1 MFGNPMEL
9 ALIAGAAIILFG
21 GNKIRD
27 VARGL
32 GAAKQEFAVG
42 QAEAD
47 LAAERTRA
55 EARAIAEAN
64 VSRTATYAEP
74 AAANG
79 MVVGAPST
87 PTEPPAPHD

>member
-1 MFGNPMEL
+1 MEL

-47 LAAERTRA
+47 LAAERHRA
-55 EARAIAEAN
+55 EARALAEAN
-64 VSRTATYAEP
+64 AARATTFAEP
-74 AAANG
+74 QIANG
-79 MVVGAPST
+79 AVVGSPST
-87 PTEPPAPHD
+87 PTEPPAPRD

>member
-1 MFGNPMEL
+1 MEL

-47 LAAERTRA
+47 LTAERARA
-55 EARAIAEAN
+55 EARAVAEAN
-64 VSRTATYAEP
+64 AARATTFVTEP
-74 AAANG
+74 QAVNG
-79 MVVGAPST
+79 MVVGSPST
-87 PTEPPAPHD
+87 PTEPPAPRD

>member
-1 MFGNPMEL
+1 MEL
-9 ALIAGAAIILFG
+9 AMIAGVAIILFG

-32 GAAKQEFAVG
+32 GAAKREFAVG

-47 LAAERTRA
+47 VAAERARA
-55 EARAIAEAN
+55 EARALAEGNATHA
-64 VSRTATYAEP
+64 TAFAEP
-74 AAANG
+74 QAANG

-87 PTEPPAPHD
+87 PTEPPAPRN